1 VSLTTATGP
10 LLATSAATWV
20 VAAAVGVTGTLLA
33 GFALR
38 RVPAR
43 SRSLRATLLLVS
55 LAALLLAVVV
65 AVVAARLM
73 VVDDRE
79 LRSFLV
85 ILAVAAG
92 FATLL
97 AVIIGGPVAADV
109 SRLAEVA
116 TQVERGDLSARTGLV
131 RRDEIGR
138 AAHALDQAV
147 GRLAE
152 LERERAGVEAERR
165 VVLTSIGH
173 DLRTPLAALRA
184 AVEALAD
191 GVVDDP
197 QRYLLA
203 MQHDVVALGTLV
215 DDLFLLA
222 RIESGAGLRERVLVD
237 LAELAD
243 EAIEALTPVADDRGV
258 ELRLE
263 VEGDTWTAGS
273 PAELGRVIRNLLDN
287 AIRHAPEGTGV
298 VVHVDAPDDAV
309 HLTVRDQGSGFP
321 PEFVAD
327 ALTPFTRA
335 DAARSRTTGGGG
347 LGLAIARGLVEAH
360 GGRLGI
366 EAGPGGTV
374 VVTVPGAATR
384 AESGPRHS
392 RRSPDG
398 ARG

>member
-1 VSLTTATGP
+1 VSAAAATG
-10 LLATSAATWV
+10 V
-20 VAAAVGVTGTLLA
+20 VATVLA

-73 VVDDRE
+73 VVDDSE

-85 ILAVAAG
+85 ILAVASA

-116 TQVERGDLSARTGLV
+116 AEVERGDLSARTGLV

-152 LERERAGVEAERR
+152 LESERAAVEAERR

-191 GVVDDP
+191 GVVDEP

-222 RIESGAGLRERVLVD
+222 RIESGAGLREQVLVD

-263 VEGDTWTAGS
+263 VDGDTWTAGS

-287 AIRHAPEGTGV
+287 AIRHAPDGTDV
-298 VVHVDAPDDAV
+298 VVQVDAPDGVV
-309 HLTVRDQGSGFP
+309 HLSVRDRGPGFP
-321 PEFVAD
+321 AEFVAD
-327 ALTPFTRA
+327 AMVPFTRA
-335 DAARSRTTGGGG
+335 DQARARTTGGGG

-360 GGRLGI
+360 GGHLRV
-366 EAGPGGTV
+366 EAGPGGLV
-374 VVTVPGAATR
+374 VVTVPGTGDHPP
-384 AESGPRHS
+384 AEPGPP
-392 RRSPDG
+392 RSLRSTDA